1 MSFNSFEMFP
11 LIENNTATQYLE
23 KHDWLIISG
32 DASKLLGQNGV
43 HKKLKSGWWNV
54 SAKLQIALF
63 DLGRNI
69 SQLPGTA
76 VYSPAFLKRLI
87 VLCQDS
93 RKTPAEKCLQQ
104 KVCGLSEVIITS
116 LIEKKKKIKFYYYLL
131 LDTMPSFYKLNKEP
145 FIISGKIIRSTS
157 VLVNVNGLTKRFFFL
172 TSLSHRQHC
181 M

>member
-11 LIENNTATQYLE
+11 LTENNTATQYLE
-23 KHDWLIISG
+23 KQDWLIISG

-43 HKKLKSGWWNV
+43 HKKLKSGWWNL

-76 VYSPAFLKRLI
+76 VYSLAFLKRLI

-93 RKTPAEKCLQQ
+93 RQTPAEKCLQQ

-116 LIEKKKKIKFYYYLL
+116 LIKKKNKNKMLL
-131 LDTMPSFYKLNKEP
+131 LLVVGYYA
-145 FIISGKIIRSTS
+145 FILQT
-157 VLVNVNGLTKRFFFL
+157 
-172 TSLSHRQHC
+172 Q
-181 M
+181 